1 MRISTSQMYQ
11 SHLGR
16 IQESQTQM
24 FALQRQVMTGK
35 RFERMSE
42 DPVAGQ
48 RVLSAQGLQR
58 RLEQTDRNLRHA
70 DEYLGLT
77 ETTLGQISDLTQE
90 AKTLAIQGASAA
102 AQPESLQALATQI
115 GEIQKRLVDLGN
127 TRTTTGGYLM
137 SGQDTGTRAFTVSG
151 TGITYDGDDL
161 PVNVEIRPGETMR
174 VNLPQ
179 AGPLVIDLYNR
190 LENLKS
196 NLLAGRT
203 QDISGTDL
211 VELED
216 SRSQVNA
223 ARGSIGTLMQTVA
236 NQKEQTQRRI
246 DDLTTRI
253 SEVQDVDLAEA
264 MTNLQLA
271 QTAYQAAL
279 TVTARASQLSLMDYL

>member
-1 MRISTSQMYQ
+1 
-11 SHLGR
+11 
-16 IQESQTQM
+16 
-24 FALQRQVMTGK
+24 VMTGK

-58 RLEQTDRNLRHA
+58 RLEQTERNLRHA

-127 TRTTTGGYLM
+127 TRTTTGGYLF
-137 SGQDTGTRAFTVSG
+137 SGQDTGTRAYTVSG
-151 TGITYDGDDL
+151 TGITYNGDDL

-179 AGPLVIDLYNR
+179 AGPLVTDLYNR

-203 QDISGTDL
+203 QDISSTDL

-216 SRSQVNA
+216 SRRQVNA

>member
-16 IQESQTQM
+16 IQDAQTQM
-24 FALQRQVMTGK
+24 FNLQRQVMTGK

-77 ETTLGQISDLTQE
+77 ETTLGQISDLTQD
-90 AKTLAIQGASAA
+90 AKKLAIQGASAA

-127 TRTTTGGYLM
+127 TRTTTGGYLL

-151 TGITYDGDDL
+151 TGITY
-161 PVNVEIRPGETMR
+161 
-174 VNLPQ
+174 
-179 AGPLVIDLYNR
+179 NR
-190 LENLKS
+190 E
-196 NLLAGRT
+196 G
-203 QDISGTDL
+203 
-211 VELED
+211 
-216 SRSQVNA
+216 
-223 ARGSIGTLMQTVA
+223 
-236 NQKEQTQRRI
+236 
-246 DDLTTRI
+246 
-253 SEVQDVDLAEA
+253 
-264 MTNLQLA
+264 
-271 QTAYQAAL
+271 
-279 TVTARASQLSLMDYL
+279 